1 LGRIKVLSSEGRLSA
16 YILCAMPFGL
26 AFVMNLANPKF
37 MSVLWTDPLGISI
50 IKYML
55 LMMTFGA
62 LMMRK
67 IVRIR
72 I

>member
-1 LGRIKVLSSEGRLSA
+1 
-16 YILCAMPFGL
+16 MPFAL

-50 IKYML
+50 VKYML
-55 LMMTFGA
+55 LMMLFGA

-72 I
+72 V